1 MDFYKK
7 LFLGT
12 LTIVVAIILIIK
24 FSLSSIENKILEI
37 TKSEKFYN
45 FISQRFKYE
54 MNRHSSKELTQEEID
69 FYTIELNKILSKWKP
84 VIDRLNVENIK

>member
-1 MDFYKK
+1 MDFYRKF
-7 LFLGT
+7 FLVT
-12 LTIVVAIILIIK
+12 LTIVVAVIFTVK
-24 FSLSSIENKILEI
+24 FTLSSLENKIMEI
-37 TKSEKFYN
+37 SKSDRFYN

-54 MNRHSSKELTQEEID
+54 MNRHSSKELSQEEIN

>member
-1 MDFYKK
+1 MNFYKK
-7 LFLGT
+7 LFIGT

-24 FSLSSIENKILEI
+24 FSLSSIENKIMEI

-54 MNRHSSKELTQEEID
+54 INRHSSKELTQEEIN

-84 VIDRLNVENIK
+84 VIDGLNVENIK

>member
-54 MNRHSSKELTQEEID
+54 MNRHSSKELTQEEIN

>member
-1 MDFYKK
+1 MNFYKK

-12 LTIVVAIILIIK
+12 LTIVIAIIFIIK
-24 FSLSSIENKILEI
+24 FSLSSIENKIMEM

-45 FISQRFKYE
+45 FVSERFKYE

-69 FYTIELNKILSKWKP
+69 FYTIELDKILSKWKP

>member
-1 MDFYKK
+1 MNFYKK

-12 LTIVVAIILIIK
+12 LTIIVAIIFIIK
-24 FSLSSIENKILEI
+24 FSLSSIENKIMEI

-54 MNRHSSKELTQEEID
+54 MNRHSSKELSQEEIN

>member
-1 MDFYKK
+1 MNFYKK

-12 LTIVVAIILIIK
+12 LTIVIAIIFIIK
-24 FSLSSIENKILEI
+24 FSLSSIENKIMEM

-45 FISQRFKYE
+45 FISERFKYE

-69 FYTIELNKILSKWKP
+69 FYTIELDKILSKWKP

>member
-24 FSLSSIENKILEI
+24 FSLSSIENRIIEI

-54 MNRHSSKELTQEEID
+54 MNTHSSKELTQED
-69 FYTIELNKILSKWKP
+69 
-84 VIDRLNVENIK
+84 VENFTTSNFKNLFKINI

>member
-7 LFLGT
+7 FFLAT
-12 LTIVVAIILIIK
+12 LSIVVAIILIIK
-24 FSLSSIENKILEI
+24 FSLSSIENRIMEI

-54 MNRHSSKELTQEEID
+54 MNRHSSKELSQEEIN

>member
-7 LFLGT
+7 FFLAT
-12 LTIVVAIILIIK
+12 LSIVVAIILIIK
-24 FSLSSIENKILEI
+24 FSLSSIENRIMEI

-45 FISQRFKYE
+45 FINERFKYE
-54 MNRHSSKELTQEEID
+54 MNRHSSKELTQDEID

>member
-24 FSLSSIENKILEI
+24 FSLSSIENKIMEI

-45 FISQRFKYE
+45 FISQRFKHE

-84 VIDRLNVENIK
+84 VIDRLSVENIK

>member
-24 FSLSSIENKILEI
+24 FSLSSIENKIMEI

>member
-1 MDFYKK
+1 MNFYKK

-12 LTIVVAIILIIK
+12 LTIVVAIIFIIK
-24 FSLSSIENKILEI
+24 FSLSSIENKIMEM

-45 FISQRFKYE
+45 FISERFKYE

-69 FYTIELNKILSKWKP
+69 FYTIELDKILSKWKP

>member
-1 MDFYKK
+1 MNFYKK

-24 FSLSSIENKILEI
+24 FSLSSIENKIMEI

-54 MNRHSSKELTQEEID
+54 INRHSSKELTQEEIN

>member
-1 MDFYKK
+1 MNFYKK
-7 LFLGT
+7 LFLGI
-12 LTIVVAIILIIK
+12 LTVVVAIIFIIK
-24 FSLSSIENKILEI
+24 FSLSSIENKIMEI

-45 FISQRFKYE
+45 FMSERFKYE

-84 VIDRLNVENIK
+84 VIDRLSVENIK

>member
-1 MDFYKK
+1 MNFYKK

-12 LTIVVAIILIIK
+12 LTIIVAIIFIIK
-24 FSLSSIENKILEI
+24 FSLSSIENKIMEI

-45 FISQRFKYE
+45 FINERFKYE
-54 MNRHSSKELTQEEID
+54 MNRHSSKELTQDEID

>member
-24 FSLSSIENKILEI
+24 FSLSSIENRIIEI

-54 MNRHSSKELTQEEID
+54 MNRHSSKELTQEEIN

>member
-24 FSLSSIENKILEI
+24 FSLSSIENRIIEI
-37 TKSEKFYN
+37 TKSEKF
-45 FISQRFKYE
+45 I
-54 MNRHSSKELTQEEID
+54 
-69 FYTIELNKILSKWKP
+69 IL
-84 VIDRLNVENIK
+84 

>member
-84 VIDRLNVENIK
+84 VIDGLNVENIK

>member
-24 FSLSSIENKILEI
+24 FSLSSIENKIMEI

-54 MNRHSSKELTQEEID
+54 MNRHSSKELTQEEIN

>member
-1 MDFYKK
+1 MNFYKK

-12 LTIVVAIILIIK
+12 LTIVVAIIFIIK
-24 FSLSSIENKILEI
+24 FSLSSIENKIMEI

-45 FISQRFKYE
+45 FINERFKYE
-54 MNRHSSKELTQEEID
+54 MNRHSSKELTQDEID

>member
-7 LFLGT
+7 LFLWT

-24 FSLSSIENKILEI
+24 FSLSSIENRIIEI

-54 MNRHSSKELTQEEID
+54 MNRHSSKELTQEEIN

>member
-24 FSLSSIENKILEI
+24 FSLSSIENRIMEI

>member
-12 LTIVVAIILIIK
+12 LTIVVAIIFIIK
-24 FSLSSIENKILEI
+24 FSLSSIENKIMEI

>member
-1 MDFYKK
+1 MNFYKK

-12 LTIVVAIILIIK
+12 LTIVVAIIFIIK
-24 FSLSSIENKILEI
+24 FSLSSIENKIMEM

-45 FISQRFKYE
+45 FISERFKYE
-54 MNRHSSKELTQEEID
+54 MNRHSSKELTREEID
-69 FYTIELNKILSKWKP
+69 FYTIELDKILSKWKP